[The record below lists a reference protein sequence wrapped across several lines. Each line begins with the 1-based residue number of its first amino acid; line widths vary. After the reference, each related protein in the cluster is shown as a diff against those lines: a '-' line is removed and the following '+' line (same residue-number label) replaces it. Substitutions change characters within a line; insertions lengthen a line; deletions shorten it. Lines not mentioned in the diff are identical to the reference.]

1 MGEVRHGYATGHI
14 WGCSDEEEGQ
24 RAVER
29 KLSDNKVK
37 GWEKLKERYGI
48 GQRTIEGMRTEEI
61 QSRLL
66 YEPEFSA
73 PAFLWALSLT
83 LCK

>member
-14 WGCSDEEEGQ
+14 WECSDEEEGQ

-37 GWEKLKERYGI
+37 GWEKLKEQYGI
-48 GQRTIEGMRTEEI
+48 G
-61 QSRLL
+61 
-66 YEPEFSA
+66 
-73 PAFLWALSLT
+73 
-83 LCK
+83 